1 MNLQDLR
8 DELSTRAADADRHQG
23 DLLPGVRHKIRR
35 TKQRRTVTA
44 LGAAAAAVALAI
56 TVVPGVLSP
65 SQPDPARTPSYTQNG
80 FTLPGVSD
88 GQPLVKG
95 WAGKVGENH
104 VEFTWTPTSK
114 DVKFIAYCKQDADA
128 AAWVRVNGHDV
139 SHNFCQDDG
148 HPNNYSLPAVTAL
161 WADAP
166 IGKPAKVTVDLFT
179 TDGRP
184 LADAKQQLGVG
195 IYTDKSGGTGG
206 KPSGP
211 AKPDDY
217 ASNGLRFRQQVGY
230 QTRLGAVIG
239 NRGQKEVATSVVPKS
254 RSVVVQVVS
263 TQDDYVVPWA
273 ALRTEYRVQVRFG
286 DGTVVNCDS
295 AYGDELQRDLSSQ
308 LQLTAPPGRP
318 VAVTARL
325 VDKDGHEVPMSAK
338 ARIGVAV
345 YDAGPQITQNGIDF
359 DRVRE
364 ADGTRYRFVR
374 SVVVPATAGK
384 VSLTSPVGTPFLW
397 TFGSVDVGPTVWT
410 RWDGLT
416 AHQDGPRSGG
426 FRWTTEEAQT
436 EPKTVDFYV
445 NAGKPTGGK
454 LAIGLYEPVP

>member
-8 DELSTRAADADRHQG
+8 DELSTRAADADRHQN
-23 DLLPGVRHKIRR
+23 DLLPGVRRKIRR
-35 TKQRRTVTA
+35 TRQRRTVTA
-44 LGAAAAAVALAI
+44 LGAAVAAVALAI
-56 TVVPGVLSP
+56 TVAPGVLSN
-65 SQPDPARTPSYTQNG
+65 SQPDPARTPTYTQNG

-95 WAGKVGENH
+95 WVGKVGESQ

-114 DVKFIAYCKQDADA
+114 NVRFIAYCKQNAEA

-139 SHNFCQDDG
+139 SHNFCTDDG
-148 HPNNYSLPAVTAL
+148 HPHDYSLPAETAL

-166 IGKPAKVTVDLFT
+166 IGKPAKVTVGLYT
-179 TDGRP
+179 TEGRP
-184 LADAKQQLGVG
+184 MTDAKQQLGVG
-195 IYTDKSGGTGG
+195 IYTDKSGGT
-206 KPSGP
+206 PSGS

-217 ASNGLRFRQQVGY
+217 ASNGLRFRQQVGE

-239 NRGQKEVATSVVPKS
+239 DRGQQQVATSVVPKS

-263 TQDDYVVPWA
+263 TQEDYVVPLA
-273 ALRTEYRVQVRFG
+273 AFGTEYRVQVRFA
-286 DGTVVNCDS
+286 DGTVVNCGTS
-295 AYGDELQRDLSSQ
+295 YGDQLQRDLSEP

-318 VAVTARL
+318 LAVTAKL
-325 VDKDGHEVPMSAK
+325 VDKNGHDVTMSPK

-359 DRVRE
+359 DRVKE

-384 VSLTSPVGTPFLW
+384 VSLTTPVSTPFLW
-397 TFGSVDVGPTVWT
+397 TFGSVNVGPTVWT

-426 FRWTTEEAQT
+426 FHWTTETAQT
-436 EPKTVDFYV
+436 QPKTVDFYI

-454 LAIGLYEPVP
+454 LAIGLYEPIP